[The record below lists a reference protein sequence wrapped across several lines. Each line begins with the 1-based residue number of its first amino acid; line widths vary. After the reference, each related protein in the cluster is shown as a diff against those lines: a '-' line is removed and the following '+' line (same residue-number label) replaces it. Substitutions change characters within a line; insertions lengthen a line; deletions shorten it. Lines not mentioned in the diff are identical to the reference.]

1 MSLTEI
7 IDDSATKNYQPRK
20 KTYKVDMSDMLE
32 NSVSAKSGISAQS
45 ANLNENFVTIQV
57 KPYVFQGK
65 KAVAL
70 TMLEVTEKIR
80 NKLSKIQKREQ
91 HLKQ

>member
-20 KTYKVDMSDMLE
+20 STYKVAMNGVLE
-32 NSVSAKSGISAQS
+32 NSVSSRSQQTTFTAS
-45 ANLNENFVTIQV
+45 LNENFVTIQV
-57 KPYVFQGK
+57 KPYVYHGR
-65 KAVAL
+65 KAAAL

-80 NKLSKIQKREQ
+80 NKLLKIQKREQ
-91 HLKQ
+91 HLK